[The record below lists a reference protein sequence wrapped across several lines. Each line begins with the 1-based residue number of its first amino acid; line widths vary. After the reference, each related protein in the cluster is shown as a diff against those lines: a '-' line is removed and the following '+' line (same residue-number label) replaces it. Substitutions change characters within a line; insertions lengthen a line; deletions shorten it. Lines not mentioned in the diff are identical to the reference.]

1 MNKSILKYTICF
13 LLFVLVLCIVYN
25 VYANT
30 HIKLTRYVL
39 NEELENPIRIVQ
51 LTDLHNKEF
60 GKENERLI
68 NIIINQNPDIV
79 VMTGDMINNN
89 EEDDSVV
96 TNLVRKLSKYVP
108 VYFSMGNH
116 EISYVNRFEC
126 DIVSDLKNAG
136 AIVLNYEYKDIVIK
150 GNDVRIGG
158 YYGFYWT
165 PHMITDNV
173 DESEIMNEFSE
184 AFEDT
189 NKFKLLLCHI
199 PTTWLDWNR
208 IDDYPIDLILCGHY
222 HGGQVRIPFVGG
234 LYAPY
239 VGWFPKYTKGLFVG
253 KEANCILST
262 GLGSEGMIPRINNPP
277 EIVIID
283 LK

>member
-1 MNKSILKYTICF
+1 MNKKRKTALSVILVIALIFIFVFQNNHFSISYYEI
-13 LLFVLVLCIVYN
+13 N
-25 VYANT
+25 VGFA
-30 HIKLTRYVL
+30 KPV
-39 NEELENPIRIVQ
+39 RIIQ

-60 GKENERLI
+60 GKENDRLVKE
-68 NIIINQNPDIV
+68 IIKQNPDVV

-89 EEDDSVV
+89 EKNTSVI
-96 TNLVRKLSKYVP
+96 TTLVQKLSKYVP

-116 EISYVNRFEC
+116 EISYENKFKC
-126 DIVSDLKNAG
+126 DLVSYLENAG
-136 AIVLNYEYKDIVIK
+136 AIVLNYKYKDIII
-150 GNDVRIGG
+150 NDNEIRIGG

-165 PHMITDNV
+165 PHMITDNI

-184 AFEDT
+184 TFEDT

-208 IDDYPIDLILCGHY
+208 IDDYPINLILCGHY

-239 VGWFPKYTKGLFVG
+239 VGWFPKYTKGLFIG

-262 GLGSEGMIPRINNPP
+262 GLGSDGIIPRINNPP